1 MKLIGIKASD
11 IDNVATVFC
20 ELKESDDVTIIDKY
34 GLEVKVSSIDDIPYG
49 HKIAIDYIA
58 KGNEII
64 KYGEVIGRAIT
75 DIELGDYVHGH
86 NLESMRGRGDL
97 QNE

>member
-20 ELKESDDVTIIDKY
+20 ELRGSDEVTIIDKS
-34 GLEVKVSSIDDIPYG
+34 GGEANILSIEEIPYG
-49 HKIAIDYIA
+49 HKIAIDNIA

-64 KYGEVIGRAIT
+64 KYGEIIGRAVT
-75 DIELGDYVHGH
+75 DIELGDYVHVH
-86 NLESMRGRGDL
+86 NLESTRGRGDL